1 MDEWQMPSNVEEGV
15 LVAQQTSLDDRIA
28 TARDAATALGLT
40 MPILVD
46 GMANAAA
53 DAFAAWPERL
63 VVVDGAGRIAHQG
76 APGPFGFSPEDAEE
90 HLVAVLDGAET

>member
-1 MDEWQMPSNVEEGV
+1 
-15 LVAQQTSLDDRIA
+15 
-28 TARDAATALGLT
+28 

-53 DAFAAWPERL
+53 DAFAASARASRRRRRRGTSRTR
-63 VVVDGAGRIAHQG
+63 V
-76 APGPFGFSPEDAEE
+76 PGPFGFSPEDAEE